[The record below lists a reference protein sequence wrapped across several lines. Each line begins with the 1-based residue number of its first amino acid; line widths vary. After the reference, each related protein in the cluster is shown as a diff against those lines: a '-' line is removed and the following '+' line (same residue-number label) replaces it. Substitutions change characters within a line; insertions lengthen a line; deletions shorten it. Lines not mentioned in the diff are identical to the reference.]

1 MENKDQATQVEDQ
14 ELDQAQSIQN
24 ESPFDENSLVT
35 ENAEVDQTNEA
46 PEAVIEPTPEAPEA
60 PVVEEAVAPV
70 ADDGVYVTVTVPK
83 DFKLRTSHDRI
94 VDYVAGIYE
103 MLVEDAEHWFSKAQG
118 VTIYKK

>member
-1 MENKDQATQVEDQ
+1 VENKDQATQVE
-14 ELDQAQSIQN
+14 DQAQSIQN

-35 ENAEVDQTNEA
+35 ENAEVDQTPKDYEPEPASTSEA
-46 PEAVIEPTPEAPEA
+46 NV
-60 PVVEEAVAPV
+60 
-70 ADDGVYVTVTVPK
+70 DGVYVTVTVPK

>member
-1 MENKDQATQVEDQ
+1 MENKD
-14 ELDQAQSIQN
+14 
-24 ESPFDENSLVT
+24 PVT
-35 ENAEVDQTNEA
+35 GQDVAEDQTNEA